1 MPRFFI
7 SRYRRAPPALSMR
20 YPLHLS
26 PMIVCS
32 VAFAVLCLLYV
43 WQVTAMSMQNY
54 TKNELM
60 RERIALSEKAQRSR
74 LQTLEHQS
82 LARLEDRLQELQLV
96 RATAV
101 EYVTREDLRMTLSQR

>member
-1 MPRFFI
+1 
-7 SRYRRAPPALSMR
+7 MR

-32 VAFAVLCLLYV
+32 VAFAALCLLYV

-54 TKNELM
+54 AKNQLTQERTTLA
-60 RERIALSEKAQRSR
+60 RETQRTR

-82 LARLEDRLQELQLV
+82 LARVEERLQELQLV
-96 RATAV
+96 RATNV